1 MSFIGVGGEDWVEL
15 DMDLFDRQRTSR
27 LKTVLVDDA
36 DRIGAA
42 LGGTYEMEVDPVGQ
56 IFLVMAD
63 QRRYLAEMTR
73 ADRLIVTRVH
83 DRLLDADSPL

>member
-1 MSFIGVGGEDWVEL
+1 MSFIGVGDQDWVEL

-36 DRIGAA
+36 ERIAAA
-42 LGGTYEMEVDPVGQ
+42 LGGPYRTEVDAVGQ
-56 IFLVMAD
+56 VYLVMAD

-73 ADRLIVTRVH
+73 ADRLIVTRV
-83 DRLLDADSPL
+83 LDPDGPL